1 MLNEQPCKIIGPLNE
16 QDSYETAI
24 NENPS
29 NAPTASPG
37 GRNKRGVAIHSKF
50 WASHRT
56 LKIAFLNPP
65 SSAHRE
71 AAIKAIKVW
80 QPSINL
86 KLDFVNGTEG
96 DIRITMEP
104 PLNYSAIGTDAM
116 LRGPDENTMNIGT
129 DPEHPGFE
137 ATVLHEFG
145 HALGMQHEHQH
156 PKADIP
162 WNKPAVYDFYLSA
175 YQWSKEEVDHN
186 LFKLLEDKLTRTTV
200 YDPTSI
206 MHYPISNELTTGDW
220 SVQKNTILSQNDRRL
235 MRKIYPKQ

>member
-1 MLNEQPCKIIGPLNE
+1 
-16 QDSYETAI
+16 
-24 NENPS
+24 
-29 NAPTASPG
+29 
-37 GRNKRGVAIHSKF
+37 
-50 WASHRT
+50 
-56 LKIAFLNPP
+56 
-65 SSAHRE
+65 
-71 AAIKAIKVW
+71 
-80 QPSINL
+80 
-86 KLDFVNGTEG
+86 
-96 DIRITMEP
+96 
-104 PLNYSAIGTDAM
+104 M

>member
-65 SSAHRE
+65 SSTHRE

-104 PLNYSAIGTDAM
+104 P
-116 LRGPDENTMNIGT
+116 
-129 DPEHPGFE
+129 
-137 ATVLHEFG
+137 
-145 HALGMQHEHQH
+145 
-156 PKADIP
+156 
-162 WNKPAVYDFYLSA
+162 
-175 YQWSKEEVDHN
+175 
-186 LFKLLEDKLTRTTV
+186 
-200 YDPTSI
+200 
-206 MHYPISNELTTGDW
+206 
-220 SVQKNTILSQNDRRL
+220 
-235 MRKIYPKQ
+235 